1 MQPLLLT
8 FIMKQALKILITIR
22 AILIFSVARIFYLK
36 KYIKFKK
43 MYVILLIEKKYYPKS
58 TVLRYERV
66 Q

>member
-1 MQPLLLT
+1 MLRNKT
-8 FIMKQALKILITIR
+8 SKIG
-22 AILIFSVARIFYLK
+22 VAYIFYLK